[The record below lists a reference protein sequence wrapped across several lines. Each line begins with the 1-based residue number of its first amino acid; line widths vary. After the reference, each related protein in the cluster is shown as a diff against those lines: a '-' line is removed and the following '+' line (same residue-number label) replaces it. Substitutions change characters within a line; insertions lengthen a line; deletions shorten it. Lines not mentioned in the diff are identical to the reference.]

1 MDPDFDLSKPETFA
15 AVFQLSQEANFTKQV
30 SIYCLAKTSLFY
42 MHWFFEFKVESN
54 GRLIQ
59 ERLSHQLDLVEVD
72 IAEQVKQKSQNF
84 FQVMTYH
91 DALMTQLKSLVKLIV
106 KLRSNLAEVDDAS
119 LKVCC
124 SSKG

>member
-1 MDPDFDLSKPETFA
+1 
-15 AVFQLSQEANFTKQV
+15 
-30 SIYCLAKTSLFY
+30 

-119 LKVCC
+119 LKVCS
-124 SSKG
+124 SSKV